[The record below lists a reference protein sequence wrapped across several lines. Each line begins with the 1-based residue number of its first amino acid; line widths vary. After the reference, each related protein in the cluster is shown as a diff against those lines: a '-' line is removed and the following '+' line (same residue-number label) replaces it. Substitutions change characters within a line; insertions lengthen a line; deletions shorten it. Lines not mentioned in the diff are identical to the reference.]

1 MDVMHQRAREEDWMP
16 AGRPPSG
23 RRRSLGNRR
32 CILRGEG
39 LCRTESGEHD
49 MDTRRALA
57 RTEEAALKDLVAM
70 FKVSTILQD
79 VLFLCFAPSCFELL
93 PVCIDRSLDPCL
105 WSQNR
110 GNLSR
115 ISARGTFEYRFYAQK
130 YLIVWFSRNASEVR
144 RESCSTATKRF
155 VTDKPNASWKLNVTS
170 SQRAPVN
177 P

>member
-39 LCRTESGEHD
+39 LCRSEHD

-70 FKVSTILQD
+70 FKVESEEQ
-79 VLFLCFAPSCFELL
+79 L
-93 PVCIDRSLDPCL
+93 PVSFDVHRLLELEEGERRSFVKNMLQAYSSCTDATPMSIDSFID
-105 WSQNR
+105 
-110 GNLSR
+110 
-115 ISARGTFEYRFYAQK
+115 K
-130 YLIVWFSRNASEVR
+130 YLEQTRILDALL
-144 RESCSTATKRF
+144 ATGICF
-155 VTDKPNASWKLNVTS
+155 T
-170 SQRAPVN
+170 
-177 P
+177 